1 MRDIKAVLGA
11 CGIDAGGAKH
21 LPGLRPGTHE
31 GAEPTVPRLSDPL
44 QGLNA
49 RGLTDPLRV
58 AADGAPG
65 LIPAAQE
72 ALRRSSRRRCLA
84 HKPRKP
90 QAKGRPAENLIRH
103 VAERA
108 PYPARRPSASALT
121 ALPCAVLYSH
131 SASARLGAQHSHA
144 MMG

>member
-1 MRDIKAVLGA
+1 MRDIEAVLGA

-31 GAEPTVPRLSDPL
+31 GAEPCRDSL
-44 QGLNA
+44 QELKA

-58 AADGAPG
+58 AADRAPG
-65 LIPAAQE
+65 LIRAAQE

-84 HKPRKP
+84 HKPRNP

-131 SASARLGAQHSHA
+131 SASAKLGAQHSHA
-144 MMG
+144 MME